1 MPPEYFKRSL
11 RPHEAEQYL
20 DGLMMRQ
27 RAGWE
32 QARLIVSPWQGKD
45 SPPLTF
51 PWEKEDA
58 VAPTREEFDELMD
71 WSIKAEEVLRERY
84 GRHSSKA

>member
-32 QARLIVSPWQGKD
+32 QARLIASPWKSKD
-45 SPPLTF
+45 SEPLVF
-51 PWEKEDA
+51 PWENEMAEPPKKEEIEDTLQWA
-58 VAPTREEFDELMD
+58 AKVAEQLNL
-71 WSIKAEEVLRERY
+71 KHN
-84 GRHSSKA
+84 G

>member
-1 MPPEYFKRSL
+1 MAPEYFKRSL

-45 SPPLTF
+45 SQPLVF
-51 PWEKEDA
+51 PWENERVEPPKKEEIEDTLQWA
-58 VAPTREEFDELMD
+58 AKVAEQLNL
-71 WSIKAEEVLRERY
+71 KH
-84 GRHSSKA
+84 G

>member
-45 SPPLTF
+45 SKPLTF
-51 PWEKEDA
+51 PWESEAVEPPKKEEIEDTLQWA
-58 VAPTREEFDELMD
+58 AKVAEQLNL
-71 WSIKAEEVLRERY
+71 KH
-84 GRHSSKA
+84 G

>member
-1 MPPEYFKRSL
+1 MSPEYFKRSL

-32 QARLIVSPWQGKD
+32 QARLIVSPWKSED
-45 SPPLTF
+45 SEPLVF
-51 PWEKEDA
+51 PWESEMAEPPKKEEIEDTLQWA
-58 VAPTREEFDELMD
+58 AKVAEQLNL
-71 WSIKAEEVLRERY
+71 KH
-84 GRHSSKA
+84 G